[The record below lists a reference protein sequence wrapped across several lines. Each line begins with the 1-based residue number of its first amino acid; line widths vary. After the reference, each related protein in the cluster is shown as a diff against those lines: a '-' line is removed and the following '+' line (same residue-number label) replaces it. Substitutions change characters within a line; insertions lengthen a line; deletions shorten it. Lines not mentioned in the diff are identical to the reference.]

1 MSELTDIEILVH
13 QYFDGDLSYQ
23 EKKDFEE
30 RLENDK
36 ALQAAVEEHKAVRDE
51 LLFVKHREANR
62 RLLSQIAK
70 ENDGIIP
77 IKNYKKFMVLGTIAA
92 IFLIGIIIYNP
103 FQSKTRQDIAQH
115 KEEKAEGT
123 KSTETKKEI
132 VNDYATEEVAEAV
145 EGNANSEEQL
155 KADGL
160 GYDYEEIIY
169 DTTLLYSYFTDISKI
184 DTNIRFNFSEQNEAT
199 LNAAGLARTPN
210 TLQLNSNERSSTL
223 DYIGVINTNTD
234 KSFII
239 FNAITIENDR
249 SKSEK
254 SIFIYDGNL
263 KYLGKYIMKNSG
275 QLPSEVLDNKLL
287 FLLEK
292 GENILE
298 HSIDFENKLPDCIE
312 LPQEGSYCISKY

>member
-36 ALQAAVEEHKAVRDE
+36 ALQLAVDEHKALRNE
-51 LLFVKHREANR
+51 LLFVKNREANR

-70 ENDGIIP
+70 ENEGIIP
-77 IKNYKKFMVLGTIAA
+77 IKNYRKFMVLGTIAA
-92 IFLIGIIIYNP
+92 IFLIGIIIFNP
-103 FQSKTRQDIAQH
+103 FKSKTRQEIAQH
-115 KEEKAEGT
+115 KEEKVEGT
-123 KSTETKKEI
+123 KTAETKKEI
-132 VNDYATEEVAEAV
+132 VNDYATEDAKEAI

-155 KADGL
+155 NTDGL

-169 DTTLLYSYFTDISKI
+169 DTSLLNSYLY
-184 DTNIRFNFSEQNEAT
+184 NIAESDSNLKLTILKRNSFNAT
-199 LNAAGLARTPN
+199 AFAGTPN
-210 TLQLNSNERSSTL
+210 ILQLNSNERSSTL

-275 QLPSEVLDNKLL
+275 QLPSEVVDNKLL

-292 GENILE
+292 EEKILE
-298 HSIDFENKLPDCIE
+298 YSIDFENKLPDCIE

>member
-23 EKKDFEE
+23 EKKDFEK
-30 RLENDK
+30 RLESDK
-36 ALQAAVEEHKAVRDE
+36 ELQAAVEEHKAVRDE

-77 IKNYKKFMVLGTIAA
+77 IKNYRKFMVLGTIAA
-92 IFLIGIIIYNP
+92 IFLIGIIIFNP
-103 FQSKTRQDIAQH
+103 FKSKTRQEIAQH
-115 KEEKAEGT
+115 KEEKVEGT
-123 KSTETKKEI
+123 KTAETKKEI
-132 VNDYATEEVAEAV
+132 VNDYATEDAKEAI

-155 KADGL
+155 NTDGL

-169 DTTLLYSYFTDISKI
+169 DTSLLNSYLY
-184 DTNIRFNFSEQNEAT
+184 NIAESDSNLKLTILKRNSFNAT
-199 LNAAGLARTPN
+199 AFAGTPN
-210 TLQLNSNERSSTL
+210 ILQLNSNERSSAL
-223 DYIGVINTNTD
+223 DYIGIINTNTEQ
-234 KSFII
+234 SFII

-275 QLPSEVLDNKLL
+275 QLPSEVVDNKLL

-292 GENILE
+292 EEKILE
-298 HSIDFENKLPDCIE
+298 YSIDFENKLPDCIE